1 MMSPARKNCVDAV
14 VLLLSSVL
22 LAAIKPSRSSL
33 FLFFFGVFFNKIFF
47 RERTS
52 ASSSGETKVSKVSG
66 TVSKAAD
73 DSFVTSTF
81 DEPDVKADDLR
92 NVLVKQN
99 CVDTMMK
106 KRNQKSRRTI

>member
-1 MMSPARKNCVDAV
+1 M
-14 VLLLSSVL
+14 
-22 LAAIKPSRSSL
+22 
-33 FLFFFGVFFNKIFF
+33 
-47 RERTS
+47 
-52 ASSSGETKVSKVSG
+52 SKVSS

-73 DSFVTSTF
+73 DSFVSSTF